1 MARKKVR
8 LPREVFLSHA
18 NRDRRFASWLK
29 EELQSHGVPVWYSE
43 TQIVGAQQ
51 WHDEIGKGLERC
63 DWFLLVL
70 SPSAIRSTWVK
81 RELLFALDNAHF
93 NERIIPVICRSC
105 EPKELKKLSWTLSSM
120 QHVDF
125 TASRAAGLAELLRIW
140 DIEPL

>member
-1 MARKKVR
+1 MARKKAR
-8 LPREVFLSHA
+8 LPHEVFRSHA
-18 NRDRRFASWLK
+18 NRDHRFANWLK
-29 EELQSHGVPVWYSE
+29 EELQRLGVPVWYSE

-70 SPSAIRSTWVK
+70 SPSAIRSIWVK
-81 RELLFALDNAHF
+81 RELLFALDTAHF
-93 NERIIPVICRSC
+93 NERIIPVILRPC

-125 TASRAAGLAELLRIW
+125 TESHAIGLAELLRIW
-140 DIEPL
+140 GIQSP

>member
-1 MARKKVR
+1 MARKKAKI
-8 LPREVFLSHA
+8 PREVFLSHA
-18 NRDRRFASWLK
+18 NRDHRFANWLK
-29 EELQSHGVPVWYSE
+29 DELQRHGVPVWYSH

-70 SPSAIRSTWVK
+70 SPSAVRSTWVQ
-81 RELLFALDNAHF
+81 RELLFALDSTHYNQ
-93 NERIIPVICRSC
+93 RIIPVIFRPC
-105 EPKELKKLSWTLSSM
+105 EIKKLSWTLSSM

-140 DIEPL
+140 GIPSL

>member
-1 MARKKVR
+1 MARTKSKF
-8 LPREVFLSHA
+8 PREVFLSHA
-18 NRDRRFASWLK
+18 NRDHRFANWLK
-29 EELQSHGVPVWYSE
+29 EELQRRGVPVWYSE

-81 RELLFALDNAHF
+81 RELMFALDSAHYNKRIVPVMF
-93 NERIIPVICRSC
+93 RPCER
-105 EPKELKKLSWTLSSM
+105 KDLNKLSWTLSSM

-125 TASRAAGLAELLRIW
+125 TESRVAGLAELLRIW
-140 DIEPL
+140 GIQPL